1 MDIFVWSSK
10 GYWMFGNWIMP
21 VQLTLALCKVLPCIF
36 SGFSRYSRGNREDAV
51 HQAVMKGK
59 VMSANTPS

>member
-1 MDIFVWSSK
+1 
-10 GYWMFGNWIMP
+10 MP